1 MTALTAPGA
10 FFSALRSSHLLGPT
24 LDQGEVDGINNMLT
38 EFGRANWPLSYAA
51 YGLATAFHETAG
63 RMQPVREIG
72 NAAYFTRM
80 YDINGARPD
89 VARRLG
95 NVHPGDGAKY
105 YGRGLPQTTGLT
117 NYQKAAAF
125 LGVDCVANPD
135 LLLDPDTA
143 ARWMVHGMEAGV
155 FTGRRLSDDLPASG
169 PATLAQ
175 FAASRDIINGH
186 DKADQIAQEA
196 VTFQSALQAG
206 GWA

>member
-1 MTALTAPGA
+1 MSSLHNPAA
-10 FFSALRSSHLLGPT
+10 FFDAIRRGGLLGT

-38 EFGRANWPLSYAA
+38 EFGRANWPIAYAA

-63 RMQPVREIG
+63 KMQPVREIG
-72 NAAYFTRM
+72 NVAYFTRM
-80 YDINGARPD
+80 YDITGARPD

-95 NVHPGDGAKY
+95 NAHPGDGARY

-135 LLLDPDTA
+135 LLLNPDTA
-143 ARWMVHGMEAGV
+143 ARWMVHAMEIGL
-155 FTGRRLSDDLPASG
+155 FTGRKISDDLPQSG
-169 PATLAQ
+169 LADWHQ
-175 FAASRDIINGH
+175 FVVTRDVVNGH
-186 DKADQIAQEA
+186 DKEQEIATEA
-196 VTFQSALQAG
+196 VSFQGALQQG